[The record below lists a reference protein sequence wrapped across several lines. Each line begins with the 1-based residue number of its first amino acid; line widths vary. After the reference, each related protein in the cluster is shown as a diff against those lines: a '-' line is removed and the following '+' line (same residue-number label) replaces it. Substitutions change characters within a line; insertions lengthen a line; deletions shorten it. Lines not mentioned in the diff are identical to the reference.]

1 MKKILLLLAL
11 VPIIGF
17 GQTKNVVTSSRI
29 FAKNGKTLELE
40 KALAAHS
47 QKYHT
52 GNWKWRV
59 FQIES
64 GPDASGYHIV
74 EGPNSW
80 TELDSRSN
88 LGDIH
93 MADWV
98 KSVEALTEGKVST
111 GYSVYR
117 EDLSAA
123 KVDDFVDKIA
133 ITHIYPIQGEF
144 DKVESRLK
152 KLKKVWEASG
162 QNIVVYQ
169 ASSSGPSQLSIVTRY
184 KTGWKERET
193 GFMKPFKERYDAVHG
208 EGAYQEWQDEPIYT
222 EKSWGEML
230 SYRPD
235 LSSK

>member
-17 GQTKNVVTSSRI
+17 SQTKNVITASRI
-29 FAKNGKTLELE
+29 FAAPGKTLELE
-40 KALAAHS
+40 KALAAHA

-64 GPDASGYHIV
+64 GPDAGGYHIV

-80 TELDSRSN
+80 AELDSRSN
-88 LGDIH
+88 LGDVH

-98 KSVEALTEGKVST
+98 KSVEALTEGKGST
-111 GYSVYR
+111 SYSMYR

-123 KVDDFVDKIA
+123 KLTEFTDKISVN
-133 ITHIYPIQGEF
+133 HIYPKQGEF
-144 DKVESRLK
+144 EEVEARLK
-152 KLKKVWEASG
+152 KFKKVWEASG
-162 QNIVVYQ
+162 QNVVVYQ
-169 ASSSGPSQLSIVTRY
+169 AISSGEPQLSIVTRY

-193 GFMKPFKERYDAVHG
+193 GFMKPIKERYDAIFG
-208 EGAYQEWQDEPIYT
+208 EGAYQEWLDAPSHT

-230 SYRPD
+230 SFRAD